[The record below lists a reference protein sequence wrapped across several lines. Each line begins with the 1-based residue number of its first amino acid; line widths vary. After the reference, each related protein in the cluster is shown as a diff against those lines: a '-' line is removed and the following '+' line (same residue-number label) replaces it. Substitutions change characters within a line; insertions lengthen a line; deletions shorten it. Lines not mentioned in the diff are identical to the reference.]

1 MVKVKIPTQ
10 NKFKRI
16 RVSYTLK
23 FPGGTAV
30 AQTEKDKGAQVLE
43 TETLSC

>member
-1 MVKVKIPTQ
+1 MVKIKIPTQ

-23 FPGGTAV
+23 FRGKTVLP
-30 AQTEKDKGAQVLE
+30 QTEKDKGVQVLE
-43 TETLSC
+43 TETLSF